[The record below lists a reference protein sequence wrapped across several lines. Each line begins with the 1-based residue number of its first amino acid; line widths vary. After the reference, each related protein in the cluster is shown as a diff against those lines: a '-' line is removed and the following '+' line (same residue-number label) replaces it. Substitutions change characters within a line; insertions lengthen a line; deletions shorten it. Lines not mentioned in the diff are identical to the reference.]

1 MRSIL
6 FTAPIFFLFTVLTFN
21 VHANDLIFKCKFENS
36 KQVSLYKNENDI
48 TYSFGKIGSKP
59 DLKLKRKK
67 DQLSLDLGN
76 LSGRYITNS
85 IKIKNGIYSY
95 QLTTSVDRIA
105 DEQIPSTSLTV
116 MKNDK
121 SLTTIQCI
129 KDSEEGS
136 LISIDD

>member
-6 FTAPIFFLFTVLTFN
+6 FTAPTFFLVTTLTFN
-21 VHANDLIFKCKFENS
+21 VHANDLIFKCRFESS
-36 KQVSLYKNENDI
+36 KQVSLYKNDNYI
-48 TYSFGKIGSKP
+48 TYSFGKVGSKP
-59 DLKLKRKK
+59 DLELKRKK
-67 DQLSLDLGN
+67 DQLSLDLEK
-76 LSGRYITNS
+76 LSGRYATNS

-95 QLTTSVDRIA
+95 QLSTSVDRIA

-121 SLTTIQCI
+121 NLTTFRCI

-136 LISIDD
+136 LISIDF